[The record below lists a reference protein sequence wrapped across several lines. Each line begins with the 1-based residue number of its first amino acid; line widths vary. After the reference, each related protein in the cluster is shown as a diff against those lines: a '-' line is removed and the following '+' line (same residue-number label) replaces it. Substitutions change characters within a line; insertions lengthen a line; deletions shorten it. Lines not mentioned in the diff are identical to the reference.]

1 MRGAIASA
9 AETREAFAML
19 NDATTPLSL
28 LLSRRSVKAQD
39 LAAPGPDA
47 VQLQRILAA
56 AVRVPDHGKLAPW
69 RFIEITDRAAL
80 QALIDREVPIH
91 RPDLPEA
98 KRAKVARYAHQAP
111 TLIAVVVPE
120 PDTSSIPAWEQ
131 HLSAGAACQNL
142 LLAAHAQGFAGCW
155 LTGVP
160 AYLPGVE
167 AALGGRIAGFLFL
180 GTPSRAPDERP
191 RPALADVAGRWPA

>member
-1 MRGAIASA
+1 
-9 AETREAFAML
+9 ML

-39 LAAPGPDA
+39 LAAPGPDG
-47 VQLQRILAA
+47 VQLARILAA
-56 AVRVPDHGKLAPW
+56 AIRVPDHGKLAPW
-69 RFIEITDRAAL
+69 RFLEITDRTAL
-80 QALIDREVPIH
+80 QSLIDREVDAH
-91 RPDLPEA
+91 RPDLPES

-120 PDTSSIPAWEQ
+120 PDTSNIPEWEQ

-142 LLAAHAQGFAGCW
+142 LLAAHAQGYAGCW

-167 AALGGRIAGFLFL
+167 AALGGRIAGFIFL
-180 GTPSRAPDERP
+180 GTPARQPDERP
-191 RPALADVAGRWPA
+191 RPALSAVTARWP